1 MKVKFKFN
9 PDTQGYFKSIGRK
22 KVVLAGVDEDGN
34 YSLKKIHTN
43 SSDQG
48 QARSLGSPLE
58 DYFFEKLI
66 QLEFVCQQS
75 IQEDLRFYNQVAERH
90 EEVKPNFDAKKVVSA
105 VTTDFQRKF
114 AAMASFTDITHN
126 DSIDRFSKSDLHFSV
141 AKLTNSDLFCLSF
154 SEKAFSKSLVNSLEI
169 LDFKSV

>member
-1 MKVKFKFN
+1 M
-9 PDTQGYFKSIGRK
+9 G
-22 KVVLAGVDEDGN
+22 
-34 YSLKKIHTN
+34 H
-43 SSDQG
+43 
-48 QARSLGSPLE
+48 
-58 DYFFEKLI
+58 FFEKLI

-126 DSIDRFSKSDLHFSV
+126 DSIDRFSKSDLQ
-141 AKLTNSDLFCLSF
+141 LSQASKKDF
-154 SEKAFSKSLVNSLEI
+154 NRNLSEKWKELVVFDETLDTSAKGFSKKFKISMEGFNRNLNGNDFDITRLDQEAIAQFKDLVE
-169 LDFKSV
+169 F